1 MTTFCKPEAFNRKFK
16 GLVETM
22 DWGLDIKSYE
32 DLKNN
37 PEAYCFDEGQRW
49 MRFIVKDKEEE
60 GKLMALLMFKVIDF
74 GEEVRIDHM
83 EVYRQYLEFMNR
95 ISAGKKWWI

>member
-1 MTTFCKPEAFNRKFK
+1 MTTFCKPEEFNRKFK
-16 GLVETM
+16 ELVETM
-22 DWGLDIKSYE
+22 RWDLDVKNYE
-32 DLKNN
+32 DLKGN
-37 PEAYCFDEGQRW
+37 PDAYYFDEGQRW
-49 MRFIVKDKEEE
+49 MRFIVKDKEED

-95 ISAGKKWWI
+95 ISAGEAWWI